1 MFSFLHKTWGVN
13 SELLLFHFPSLY
25 LMTATIVV
33 LIKVSLI
40 ILEKLICTT
49 PTVLIRLFDKK
60 TFYVN
65 IQNNL
70 KISVTSEL
78 LYI

>member
-1 MFSFLHKTWGVN
+1 
-13 SELLLFHFPSLY
+13 
-25 LMTATIVV
+25 MTATIVV